1 MESVRSLNDQAINPL
16 LKQDIRNQLSQGD
29 TAMITK
35 TQTDAVANIVRETLA
50 QRFKDEFVFDPIIVE
65 SKIDHDGD
73 KYLSITIVF
82 AGDQKRLDAEWTL
95 GLTRRIRPKLMEQ
108 GIDHF
113 LFLSKSFVEKSEW
126 EAVQE
131 GRYFEPA

>member
-1 MESVRSLNDQAINPL
+1 M
-16 LKQDIRNQLSQGD
+16 
-29 TAMITK
+29 TTK
-35 TQTDAVANIVRETLA
+35 TQDAVANIVREILA

-65 SKIDHDGD
+65 PKIDHDGD

-82 AGDQKRLDAEWTL
+82 DGDQKRLDAEWTL
-95 GLTRRIRPKLMEQ
+95 SLIRRIRPKLMEQ
-108 GIDHF
+108 GIDDF
-113 LFLSKSFVEKSEW
+113 LFLSKSFIEKSEW

>member
-1 MESVRSLNDQAINPL
+1 M
-16 LKQDIRNQLSQGD
+16 
-29 TAMITK
+29 
-35 TQTDAVANIVRETLA
+35 
-50 QRFKDEFVFDPIIVE
+50 FDPIIVE
-65 SKIDHDGD
+65 PKIDHDGD

-82 AGDQKRLDAEWTL
+82 DGDQKRLDAEWTL
-95 GLTRRIRPKLMEQ
+95 GLIRRIRPKLIEL
-108 GIDHF
+108 GIDDF

>member
-1 MESVRSLNDQAINPL
+1 M
-16 LKQDIRNQLSQGD
+16 
-29 TAMITK
+29 TTK
-35 TQTDAVANIVRETLA
+35 TQDVVANIVRETLA

-65 SKIDHDGD
+65 PKIDHDGD
-73 KYLSITIVF
+73 KYLNIIIVF

-95 GLTRRIRPKLMEQ
+95 GLIRRIRPKLMEL
-108 GIDHF
+108 GIDDF